1 MGMDVHA
8 VPIETAKDALEPVS
22 TLQELETSD
31 RCQLGQGVGID
42 SSGVK
47 TNDRRQLEEEVHPR
61 R

>member
-8 VPIETAKDALEPVS
+8 VPIETAKDAFEPES

-42 SSGVK
+42 ISGV
-47 TNDRRQLEEEVHPR
+47 TQQSEI
-61 R
+61 